1 MARPTRTYKLKVS
14 PEGFDL
20 IVDSHARLVR
30 ATRTLLPYG
39 LALHTALHH
48 LDSLADDALAQA
60 YVECPRFTLG
70 GTHGG
75 TTLFVGAPRGLAIL
89 ADRLM
94 TRLNHI
100 KKASERTAKEDLYL
114 VALRAMLD
122 AEQANLLSAYG
133 RVVAGSHVA
142 APDLDR

>member
-48 LDSLADDALAQA
+48 LDSMDNEELARAIFD
-60 YVECPRFTLG
+60 CPRFALG
-70 GTHGG
+70 GGHGG
-75 TTLFVGAPRGLAIL
+75 TTLFVGAPRVLADV
-89 ADRLM
+89 ADRLV
-94 TRLNHI
+94 TRLSDLT
-100 KKASERTAKEDLYL
+100 KTSVRTGKADIYL

-122 AEQANLLSAYG
+122 AEPADLLSAYG
-133 RVVAGSHVA
+133 RVVAGSHR
-142 APDLDR
+142 LTSNSGR